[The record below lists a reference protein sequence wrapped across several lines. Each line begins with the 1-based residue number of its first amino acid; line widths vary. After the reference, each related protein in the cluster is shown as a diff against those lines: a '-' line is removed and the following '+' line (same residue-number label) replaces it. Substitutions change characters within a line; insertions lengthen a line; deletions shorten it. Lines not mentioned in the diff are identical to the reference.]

1 MIDKRKNNVEP
12 ELTKEELERQDAL
25 MAARLLKSNLK
36 GPVTRGG
43 NKKPSTRKKVQ
54 KEGKKKRKPTT
65 NNPFNQEMYLSQEV
79 QNLLGVD
86 SLSRPK
92 LVKQIWAY
100 IKDNNLQNP
109 QDGRQI
115 ICDDKL
121 YKVFK
126 KSMLRQRDLF
136 FFFFEEQLLTEQE
149 NVGIFEMNKLI
160 SSHLYK
166 KDEMSDG
173 KGGKK
178 PAVKTEMDEVESKA
192 DDDDDDAESDGVSDF
207 D

>member
-1 MIDKRKNNVEP
+1 MIDKRKNKVEP
-12 ELTKEELERQDAL
+12 ELSKEEIERQDAL

-43 NKKPSTRKKVQ
+43 NKKPPRKKIQ
-54 KEGKKKRKPTT
+54 KEEKKKRKPTT
-65 NNPFNQEMYLSQEV
+65 NNPFNQEMYLSSEV
-79 QNLLGVD
+79 QNLVGVD
-86 SLSRPK
+86 TLSRPQ

-126 KSMLRQRDLF
+126 KSMFRIRSLPMGF
-136 FFFFEEQLLTEQE
+136 F
-149 NVGIFEMNKLI
+149 
-160 SSHLYK
+160 Y
-166 KDEMSDG
+166 
-173 KGGKK
+173 
-178 PAVKTEMDEVESKA
+178 
-192 DDDDDDAESDGVSDF
+192 
-207 D
+207 

>member
-43 NKKPSTRKKVQ
+43 NKKPLSRKKVQ

-109 QDGRQI
+109 QDGRQV
-115 ICDDKL
+115 ICDDRL

-126 KSMLRQRDLF
+126 KSMLRQRDWF
-136 FFFFEEQLLTEQE
+136 FFF
-149 NVGIFEMNKLI
+149 
-160 SSHLYK
+160 
-166 KDEMSDG
+166 
-173 KGGKK
+173 
-178 PAVKTEMDEVESKA
+178 
-192 DDDDDDAESDGVSDF
+192 
-207 D
+207 

>member
-43 NKKPSTRKKVQ
+43 NKKPPPRKKAQ
-54 KEGKKKRKPTT
+54 KEEKKKRKPTT

-86 SLSRPK
+86 SLSRPQ

-109 QDGRQI
+109 QDGRQV
-115 ICDDKL
+115 ICDDRL

-126 KSMLRQRDLF
+126 KSTLRQRNWLW
-136 FFFFEEQLLTEQE
+136 
-149 NVGIFEMNKLI
+149 
-160 SSHLYK
+160 
-166 KDEMSDG
+166 
-173 KGGKK
+173 
-178 PAVKTEMDEVESKA
+178 KTNTN
-192 DDDDDDAESDGVSDF
+192 
-207 D
+207 